1 MTDQIEK
8 DLIAFR
14 VKHRDDPMQFHRPSI
29 LIEVRKHYAK
39 PANQAHADLCLRQM
53 AMTARE
59 IREVQQFGRP
69 LSPSE
74 RRGETDPQPP
84 KRGVVR

>member
-14 VKHRDDPMQFHRPSI
+14 VKHRDDPKRFHRPSL

-39 PANQAHADLCLRQM
+39 PANQAHADRCLRQM
-53 AMTARE
+53 ATTTRE
-59 IREVQQFGRP
+59 LREVQQFGRP
-69 LSPSE
+69 LIPSE
-74 RRGETDPQPP
+74 RRGEIDPQPP
-84 KRGVVR
+84 KRGVAR